1 MPTWKTPKLKR
12 LARALLSL
20 HTEDEILA
28 FLRDVATL
36 EELGEISNRWD
47 VVLQLK
53 NGKNYRDVATNT
65 GMSTT
70 TITRIAHWL
79 NHGEGGY
86 RMAIKRIKK

>member
-1 MPTWKTPKLKR
+1 MSTWKTPKLKQ

-20 HTEDEILA
+20 RTEDEMLA

-36 EELGEISNRWD
+36 EELGELSNRWD

-53 NGKNYRDVATNT
+53 NGKNYRDVAVNT

-86 RMAIKRIKK
+86 RMALKRAKK

>member
-1 MPTWKTPKLKR
+1 MTQWKTIKLKQF
-12 LARALLSL
+12 AKAILSL
-20 HTEDEILA
+20 RTEGEILS

-36 EELGEISNRWD
+36 EELNELTNRWN

-53 NGKNYRDVATNT
+53 SGKSYRDIAFNM
-65 GMSTT
+65 GLSTT

-86 RMAIKRIKK
+86 KIALKRIRK

>member
-1 MPTWKTPKLKR
+1 MSTWKTPKLKQ
-12 LARALLSL
+12 LAKALLSL
-20 HTEDEILA
+20 QTEDEMLA

-36 EELGEISNRWD
+36 EELGELSNRWD
-47 VVLQLK
+47 IVLQLK
-53 NGKNYRDVATNT
+53 NRKNYRDIAVNT

-86 RMAIKRIKK
+86 RTALKRVKK

>member
-1 MPTWKTPKLKR
+1 MSTWKTPKLKQ

-20 HTEDEILA
+20 RTEDEMLA

-36 EELGEISNRWD
+36 EELGELSNRWE

-53 NGKNYRDVATNT
+53 NGKNYRDVAVNT

-86 RMAIKRIKK
+86 RMALKRAKK

>member
-1 MPTWKTPKLKR
+1 M
-12 LARALLSL
+12 
-20 HTEDEILA
+20 LA

-36 EELGEISNRWD
+36 EELGELSNRWD
-47 VVLQLK
+47 IVLQLK
-53 NGKNYRDVATNT
+53 NGKNYRDIAVNT

-86 RMAIKRIKK
+86 RTALKRVKK

>member
-1 MPTWKTPKLKR
+1 MAQWKTQKLKR
-12 LARALLSL
+12 LAKALLSL
-20 HTEDEILA
+20 HTEDEMIS

-36 EELGEISNRWD
+36 EELNELSNRWD

-53 NGKNYRDVATNT
+53 NGKNYRDVAINT

-86 RMAIKRIKK
+86 RVALKRLKK

>member
-1 MPTWKTPKLKR
+1 MSTWKTPKLKQ

-20 HTEDEILA
+20 HTEDEMLA

-36 EELGEISNRWD
+36 EELGELSNRWD
-47 VVLQLK
+47 IVLQLK
-53 NGKNYRDVATNT
+53 NGKNYRDIAVNT

-86 RMAIKRIKK
+86 RTALKRVKK

>member
-1 MPTWKTPKLKR
+1 MSTWKTPKLKQ

-20 HTEDEILA
+20 RTEDEMLA

-36 EELGEISNRWD
+36 EELGELSNRWD
-47 VVLQLK
+47 IVLQLK
-53 NGKNYRDVATNT
+53 NGKNYRDIAVNT

-86 RMAIKRIKK
+86 RTALKRVKK